1 MSNGIDID
9 DLDMDTFINSL
20 QFITTVTIDDIEPK
34 SKNSIHPVFLT
45 LSSSFFRCNI
55 SFLMMLQ
62 YYVPLHVAEVIESN
76 ATCSTVKIILRQLLL
91 PQLYE

>member
-45 LSSSFFRCNI
+45 LSSSFFRCM
-55 SFLMMLQ
+55 FLMMLQ
-62 YYVPLHVAEVIESN
+62 YYVTLHVAEVIESN
-76 ATCSTVKIILRQLLL
+76 AACSTVKIILRQLLL

>member
-1 MSNGIDID
+1 MPNGIDID

-20 QFITTVTIDDIEPK
+20 QFITIVTINDIEPK
-34 SKNSIHPVFLT
+34 SKTSIHPVFLT

-62 YYVPLHVAEVIESN
+62 YYVPLHVAKVIESN
-76 ATCSTVKIILRQLLL
+76 AACSTVKIILRQLLL

>member
-45 LSSSFFRCNI
+45 LSSSFFRCLLSDDAPI
-55 SFLMMLQ
+55 LCAVACRRSYRIECRML
-62 YYVPLHVAEVIESN
+62 YS
-76 ATCSTVKIILRQLLL
+76 
-91 PQLYE
+91 

>member
-20 QFITTVTIDDIEPK
+20 QFITTVTIDIEPK

-62 YYVPLHVAEVIESN
+62 YYVALHVAEVIESN
-76 ATCSTVKIILRQLLL
+76 AACSTVKIILRQLLL